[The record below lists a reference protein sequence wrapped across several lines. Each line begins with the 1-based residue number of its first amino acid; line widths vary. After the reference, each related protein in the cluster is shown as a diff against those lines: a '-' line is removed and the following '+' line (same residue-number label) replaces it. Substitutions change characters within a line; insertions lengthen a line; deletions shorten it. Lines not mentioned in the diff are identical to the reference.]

1 MNNFFVGLQ
10 FLTSLKIVKQTE
22 WSLESFGKSVK
33 YFPLIGAVLG
43 IIMASFY
50 FIAIKYLPLAHIYLS
65 HNFLAILL
73 FTLSIILTGALHCD
87 GFMDTADGVF
97 SGRSKDR
104 MLEIMKDSCVGSN
117 AVVAFFILSIL
128 KIALFMEIP
137 SDKLLL
143 ALFAAPIL
151 SRFNMVI
158 AITKFPYARPD
169 GMGKAFA
176 EYSGTTTFYIA
187 LLLTML
193 LIIPLGKLGISAFII
208 SCLGGLF
215 FCNYFSKILGGLT
228 GDTYGAIT
236 ELCEVIVLCCFLIIS

>member
-50 FIAIKYLPLAHIYLS
+50 FIAIKYLPLVHIYLS

-97 SGRSKDR
+97 SGRSKVVWAR
-104 MLEIMKDSCVGSN
+104 MQ
-117 AVVAFFILSIL
+117 
-128 KIALFMEIP
+128 
-137 SDKLLL
+137 
-143 ALFAAPIL
+143 
-151 SRFNMVI
+151 
-158 AITKFPYARPD
+158 
-169 GMGKAFA
+169 
-176 EYSGTTTFYIA
+176 
-187 LLLTML
+187 
-193 LIIPLGKLGISAFII
+193 
-208 SCLGGLF
+208 
-215 FCNYFSKILGGLT
+215 
-228 GDTYGAIT
+228 
-236 ELCEVIVLCCFLIIS
+236 

>member
-50 FIAIKYLPLAHIYLS
+50 FIAIKYLPLVHIYLS

-143 ALFAAPIL
+143 ALFANTIPFT
-151 SRFNMVI
+151 S
-158 AITKFPYARPD
+158 
-169 GMGKAFA
+169 GMRG
-176 EYSGTTTFYIA
+176 S
-187 LLLTML
+187 LH
-193 LIIPLGKLGISAFII
+193 
-208 SCLGGLF
+208 
-215 FCNYFSKILGGLT
+215 
-228 GDTYGAIT
+228 
-236 ELCEVIVLCCFLIIS
+236 

>member
-73 FTLSIILTGALHCD
+73 FALSIILTGALHCD

-176 EYSGTTTFYIA
+176 EYSGATTFYIA
-187 LLLTML
+187 LLFTML
-193 LIIPLGKLGISAFII
+193 LIIPLRIP
-208 SCLGGLF
+208 
-215 FCNYFSKILGGLT
+215 
-228 GDTYGAIT
+228 
-236 ELCEVIVLCCFLIIS
+236 LII

>member
-50 FIAIKYLPLAHIYLS
+50 FIAIKYLPLVHIYLS

-73 FTLSIILTGALHCD
+73 FALSIILTGALHCD

-193 LIIPLGKLGISAFII
+193 LILPLGKLGISAFII

-215 FCNYFSKILGGLT
+215 FCNYFSKISFFNYRRT
-228 GDTYGAIT
+228 KNSYGFIGSY
-236 ELCEVIVLCCFLIIS
+236 CNFIYSII